1 VRSPAS
7 LVAAVV
13 TTATTVASLALPA
26 LAQQAP
32 PPGPPPADPVGDYR
46 WALYSACTVAFLA
59 ITAFLVFT
67 HLRTRKAAEQIGVL
81 ERRLDALEG
90 PPPPRE
96 HGT

>member
-1 VRSPAS
+1 MRSPAS
-7 LVAAVV
+7 LVVAA
-13 TTATTVASLALPA
+13 AASVASLALPA

-32 PPGPPPADPVGDYR
+32 PPYPPSADPVGDYR

-90 PPPPRE
+90 PPPPKK